1 MLKRKDTSQAT
12 PRVTISSWRLSLI
25 IINESFVNPPS
36 TCRKNNQRAAIQNVS
51 TGDRQAGG
59 QADHAAEIT
68 GNLFDSWYPSLVRYG
83 LKFSG
88 SLHLAEDTIQETFLL
103 LYRELREGRT
113 VPNPKAWTLLVMR
126 RLMIRRMRAEKMTVP
141 IDDDLSGAVL
151 KPAFEA
157 AEPAPKLCLDVL
169 SPRETEVILLRLQAV
184 KYKDIA
190 AALDISVNS
199 VNKFLARA
207 LEKLRRR
214 HSAVGQQTSS
224 LLEATYSGSIR
235 TTLQ

>member
-1 MLKRKDTSQAT
+1 M
-12 PRVTISSWRLSLI
+12 
-25 IINESFVNPPS
+25 
-36 TCRKNNQRAAIQNVS
+36 S

-126 RLMIRRMRAEKMTVP
+126 RLMIRRLRAEKMTVP